1 MIWTII
7 LCNLDCGR
15 LDRIGFVT
23 EKAIADLRVLVSGH
37 TRMAL
42 GNTRM
47 SWLIRVWRRPYAYGR
62 KRWYFERKLVSVGT
76 RKGRLL
82 RVAYAYGIGDT
93 RMSWARKCAIR
104 VWEWAIRVWSWP
116 GLGNTRMAWAVR
128 VWAELGFSWT
138 VVVQFLVV

>member
-47 SWLIRVWRRPYAYGR
+47 
-62 KRWYFERKLVSVGT
+62 RWPGT
-76 RKGRLL
+76 RM
-82 RVAYAYGIGDT
+82 A
-93 RMSWARKCAIR
+93 
-104 VWEWAIRVWSWP
+104 
-116 GLGNTRMAWAVR
+116 LGNTRMDEEDDVLNVVWSLLVR
-128 VWAELGFSWT
+128 VRGDCYA
-138 VVVQFLVV
+138 

>member
-47 SWLIRVWRRPYAYGR
+47 SCLVRVWRG
-62 KRWYFERKLVSVGT
+62 L
-76 RKGRLL
+76 
-82 RVAYAYGIGDT
+82 T
-93 RMSWARKCAIR
+93 RMGEKDDILN
-104 VWEWAIRVWSWP
+104 VNWS
-116 GLGNTRMAWAVR
+116 LLVR
-128 VWAELGFSWT
+128 VRGDCYA
-138 VVVQFLVV
+138 